1 MIARGRAG
9 FTLVE
14 LLVVIAIIAILIALL
29 LPAVQMAREAARR
42 IQCTNHLKQIG
53 LGWHNHH
60 DTFRFFPTGGYS
72 QSVHPSFT
80 GGRPEAGE
88 RQAAGWAFQILPFL
102 EQQAIHE
109 GAGGATDLERS
120 SNAIGGVIPGYY
132 CPSRRQPYAKALT
145 NDFFCMGPDH
155 ASLPASASRKL
166 THGQTDYAASNAD
179 GTGILSH
186 TWPGASSASCPT
198 DTGSMKKNLLRF
210 ADATDGT
217 SQTLLV
223 AEKKV
228 NRSKI
233 GSESERESEGDN
245 AGYVS
250 GWVPGTSHNFDTVRS
265 TTLDP
270 RPDALNTDGQQR
282 FGSSHP
288 GGFTALLLDGSVRF
302 IPFTVDMTA
311 FANLGA
317 RSDGNPVSLD

>member
-1 MIARGRAG
+1 MIARGRTG

-60 DTFRFFPTGGYS
+60 DTFRYLPTGGYS

-80 GGRPEAGE
+80 GGRPEVGE

-109 GAGGATDLERS
+109 GAGGTTDLECS

-155 ASLPASASRKL
+155 ATLPVSASRKL
-166 THGQTDYAASNAD
+166 THGLTDYAASNAD
-179 GTGILSH
+179 GTGILTQ
-186 TWPGASSASCPT
+186 TWPGATSGSCPT
-198 DTGSMKKNLLRF
+198 DTGSMKKRLFRF

-228 NRSKI
+228 NRSI
-233 GSESERESEGDN
+233 ISSESDREPGEN

-250 GWVPGTSHNFDTVRS
+250 GWVPGTSTTFDTVRS
-265 TTLDP
+265 TTLNP
-270 RPDALNTDGQQR
+270 QPDALNTEGQQR

-288 GGFTALLLDGSVRF
+288 GGLTALLLDGSVRF
-302 IPFTVDMTA
+302 LPFTIDLAVFT
-311 FANLGA
+311 NLGN